1 MANIDLRMAVI
12 VDTKQMEEA
21 RKLMEESDK
30 KFLQRMEKVSKSM
43 NDLLK
48 KLGPTMREF
57 VEAFSNGISSIC
69 SKMDELIVKN

>member
-12 VDTKQMEEA
+12 LDTKQMEEA

-30 KFLQRMEKVSKSM
+30 KILQRMEKVGKSM
-43 NDLLK
+43 NDFLE
-48 KLGPTMREF
+48 KLGPTMKEF
-57 VEAFSNGISSIC
+57 VETFSNGISSIC

>member
-1 MANIDLRMAVI
+1 MANIDLRMAV
-12 VDTKQMEEA
+12 VLDTKQMEEA

-48 KLGPTMREF
+48 KLGPTMR
-57 VEAFSNGISSIC
+57 
-69 SKMDELIVKN
+69 